1 MSAATNVGGTVY
13 FKAGGKT
20 LSAEGSITVDLSAFE
35 REEKVGMDGEVH
47 FTETPVAPFVEG
59 TFYLNKSADPNEIAA
74 MVDVTVK
81 VELGSGRTGTLRNAF
96 NTGRLPID
104 TAAGTFNGK
113 WIGKQGVWDPPPA

>member
-47 FTETPVAPFVEG
+47 YTETPVAPFIEG
-59 TFYLNKSADPNEIAA
+59 TFFLNKSADPNEIAA

-81 VELGSGRTGTLRNAF
+81 VELGSGRTGTQRR
-96 NTGRLPID
+96 GRSRASGSASKACGIRRPPDLPRD
-104 TAAGTFNGK
+104 N
-113 WIGKQGVWDPPPA
+113 PLLEE